1 MCLPVQLHRQG
12 ILVTFQVAKALL
24 DCIARNRWEK
34 TNPGRLLRG
43 SRLEDIS
50 RPTLNFFRL

>member
-1 MCLPVQLHRQG
+1 MCLAVQLLRQG
-12 ILVTFQVAKALL
+12 ILVTLQASKALL

-50 RPTLNFFRL
+50 RPTLNFFGL